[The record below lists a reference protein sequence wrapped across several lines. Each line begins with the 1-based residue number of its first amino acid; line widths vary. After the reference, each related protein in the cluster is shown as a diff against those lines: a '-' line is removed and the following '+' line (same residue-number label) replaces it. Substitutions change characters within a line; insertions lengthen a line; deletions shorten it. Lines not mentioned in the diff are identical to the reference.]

1 MSRFPKTC
9 KRIRGLLMAG
19 GSWPTSPVGCW
30 RPLPCAKRA
39 LRHPLCQRQGYA
51 GGNVQEKAHAERRQN
66 EPRQDALSLL
76 GKNENGIGDQR
87 AGHNDRSGDQN
98 WIQFRVSLPEQIRA
112 MPPNAL
118 LTCVLAGASL
128 ATARVVTA
136 K

>member
-1 MSRFPKTC
+1 MSPNQQGINEHTRQS
-9 KRIRGLLMAG
+9 RIPQYPMRRDRNI
-19 GSWPTSPVGCW
+19 P
-30 RPLPCAKRA
+30 RA
-39 LRHPLCQRQGYA
+39 DDHDRRS
-51 GGNVQEKAHAERRQN
+51 GNIQEKAQGERRQN
-66 EPRQDALSLL
+66 EPRQDALSVL
-76 GKNENGIGDQR
+76 GKNENGIGNQR